1 MRCEFCGSRAVAW
14 LHPAGSREWRACAKC
29 HVAIE
34 ADDREAL
41 LDRANL
47 IPVPRTLPDRY
58 APHFRQ
64 RARQLHDEFWERR
77 SGAARPA

>member
-1 MRCEFCGSRAVAW
+1 MRCDFCGSRSVKW
-14 LHPAGSREWRACAKC
+14 VYPAERDWHACSKC

-58 APHFRQ
+58 APRYLEQ
-64 RARQLHDEFWERR
+64 ARRLHSDFWQTR
-77 SGAARPA
+77 SGPARPA